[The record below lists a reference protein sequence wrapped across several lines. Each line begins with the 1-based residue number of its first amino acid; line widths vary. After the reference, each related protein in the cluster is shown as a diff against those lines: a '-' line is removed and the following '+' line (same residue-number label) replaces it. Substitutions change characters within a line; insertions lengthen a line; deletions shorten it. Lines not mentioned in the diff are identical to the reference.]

1 MALSSSSKENISL
14 KKLVG
19 KSHTSNAQEAFN
31 ENKTSGLT
39 LSTTSIFGDEI
50 PSSPNSDSLHSI
62 TGSVEYVRL
71 TATPLQES
79 SVDGRFHAFK
89 LSLPDQYEANSFNEK
104 SGTAPFT
111 NSTDLHSSTGLL
123 QLVPPNFSNSYE
135 AKVYH
140 GNPDENGNFPV
151 GQRIFLLDERSWYL
165 DYFSGILFQETPP
178 ENANL
183 DPTFVEAYI
192 YIGEMANQKITSAA
206 STGGSNGASNLNEL
220 QDVTIGGVALAED
233 QVLVYTSSNV
243 FENKVLSSS
252 QLSDGSS
259 LITTSS
265 SISSLGDVSTINGIA
280 DGNVLAW
287 VEDSNQFE
295 FTAPAQTYTDEMAR
309 NAAGT
314 ALAGGSHSG
323 ITFTNND
330 NSNTIDA
337 AVSLA
342 STNLTDSGLLARLAD
357 PDFTGTPT
365 APTAALTTSNTQ
377 IATTSFVHQLIDS
390 DISALGLGTASTL
403 DNTDVLLVGSNIT
416 ELSGVSTQGALE
428 GQVLKFNA
436 NGDLVPQDDEGKT
449 QEQIEDIVGAMIGA
463 TTDIT
468 VTYND
473 NNDGAGNI
481 SYSIDNTIA
490 RLNSPGFTGVPTA
503 PTAALTVNN
512 TQIATT
518 AFVHDLVDS
527 DISAL
532 NLANT
537 YQPLNASLT
546 SISNLN
552 TQQAQLIYT
561 TAANTFA
568 TSTITDYARGLLD
581 DINAAAA
588 RTTLELGSAAESNV
602 DAFLSSD
609 TALGGLSNV
618 SIDSNSI
625 SDAQILIYDVDE
637 QDPDNVW
644 KNVSITGDIS
654 ITSTGETSILAGAVS
669 NSKLEYA
676 FINISDGTNTDKLNL
691 GETISFTGTNNQ
703 ISVTS
708 SIDVNGNTPNGLI
721 TIGLP
726 DDVVISKDL
735 TVSRNLTVTGDF
747 TVNGSMTTLNTQNLD
762 VTDSIIRLNNGLAE
776 NVDNPANNDIG
787 ILFNRGDNLNPA
799 LLFWDENDDLFK
811 LGTHSGVINT
821 NDLGDNA
828 SGFSYSELKV
838 YTADQSINDNTV
850 ATTAWATTKITSE
863 VSNIEIGNL
872 SDVDTTDHSSED
884 PAGNDYSPE
893 PGQVLKWTLVDDSDP
908 ANKVYKWI
916 PADDTDTVFQADTTS
931 LWEVSADGTELYPH
945 GIIDG
950 TVDTGMFAIELS
962 AGSIDLSGPD
972 TTIYDIV
979 NAIQNMNAY
988 TLSARDMSDINDTYW
1003 EFVDPNDPNSDIM
1016 PKAAV

>member
-89 LSLPDQYEANSFNEK
+89 LSLPDQYEANSSNEK

-259 LITTSS
+259 LITTNS
-265 SISSLGDVSTINGIA
+265 SISSLGDVNTIDGIA

-287 VEDSNQFE
+287 VADNNRFE

-309 NAAGT
+309 NAVGT

-365 APTAALTTSNTQ
+365 APTAALTTSSTQ

-390 DISALGLGTASTL
+390 DIS
-403 DNTDVLLVGSNIT
+403 D
-416 ELSGVSTQGALE
+416 
-428 GQVLKFNA
+428 
-436 NGDLVPQDDEGKT
+436 
-449 QEQIEDIVGAMIGA
+449 
-463 TTDIT
+463 
-468 VTYND
+468 
-473 NNDGAGNI
+473 
-481 SYSIDNTIA
+481 
-490 RLNSPGFTGVPTA
+490 
-503 PTAALTVNN
+503 
-512 TQIATT
+512 
-518 AFVHDLVDS
+518 
-527 DISAL
+527 L
-532 NLANT
+532 NLATT

-552 TQQAQLIYT
+552 TQQDQLIYT
-561 TAANTFA
+561 TAENTFA
-568 TSTITDYARGLLD
+568 TTTITDYARGLLD

-588 RTTLELGSAAESNV
+588 RTTLGLGSAAESSV

-618 SIDSNSI
+618 SINSI
-625 SDAQILIYDVDE
+625 GNAHILVYDIDDE
-637 QDPDNVW
+637 DPNNLW
-644 KNVSITGDIS
+644 KNVALTGDIS
-654 ITSTGETSILAGAVS
+654 ITNTGEVSIEDGVVS
-669 NSKLEYA
+669 NSKLANA

-691 GETISFTGTNNQ
+691 GETISFTGTNDQ
-703 ISVTS
+703 IRVTS
-708 SIDVNGNTPNGLI
+708 SIDANGNTPNGLI

-726 DDVVISKDL
+726 NDVVISNDL
-735 TVSRNLTVTGDF
+735 TVSRNLTVSGDF

-850 ATTAWATTKITSE
+850 ATTAWVTTKITSE

-872 SDVDTTDHSSED
+872 SDVDTTNHSSED

-908 ANKVYKWI
+908 QNLVYKWI

>member
-89 LSLPDQYEANSFNEK
+89 LSLPGQYEDNSSNEK
-104 SGTAPFT
+104 SGTAPFI
-111 NSTDLHSSTGLL
+111 NSTDLHSSTGSL

-140 GNPDENGNFPV
+140 GNPDENGDFPV

-178 ENANL
+178 ENADL
-183 DPTFVEAYI
+183 DPTFVDAYI
-192 YIGEMANQKITSAA
+192 YIGDMANQKITTAA
-206 STGGSNGASNLNEL
+206 STGSSNLNEL

-243 FENKVLSSS
+243 FENQALSSS
-252 QLSDGSS
+252 QLSDASS

-265 SISSLGDVSTINGIA
+265 SIADLNDVNTVEGIA

-287 VEDSNQFE
+287 VTERNRFE

-309 NAAGT
+309 NAVGT
-314 ALAGGSHSG
+314 ALADGGHTG
-323 ITFTNND
+323 ITFTNNND
-330 NSNTIDA
+330 GNTIDA
-337 AVSLA
+337 VVSLA
-342 STNLTDSGLLARLAD
+342 STNLTDSNLLARLAD

-365 APTAALTTSNTQ
+365 APTAALATSNTQ

-390 DISALGLGTASTL
+390 DISELGLGTASTL
-403 DNTDVLLVGSNIT
+403 DDTDVLLFGTNIT
-416 ELSGVSTQGALE
+416 ELSGVTTAGAVE

-436 NGDLVPQDDEGKT
+436 DGDLVPQNDEGKT

-463 TTDIT
+463 ATEDIT

-481 SYSIDNTIA
+481 SYSINDTIA
-490 RLNSPGFTGVPTA
+490 RINSPGFTGTPTA
-503 PTAALTVNN
+503 PTAALATSN

-518 AFVHDLVDS
+518 AFVHDLIDS
-527 DISAL
+527 DINAL

-552 TQQAQLIYT
+552 TQQSQLIYT

-581 DINAAAA
+581 DVNATAA
-588 RTTLELGSAAESNV
+588 RTTLGLGTAATSST
-602 DAFLSSD
+602 DDFLSSD

-618 SIDSNSI
+618 SINSI
-625 SDAQILIYDVDE
+625 SDAQILIYDIDE

-654 ITSTGETSILAGAVS
+654 ITSSGVTSIKAGVVS
-669 NSKLEYA
+669 NSKLANA

-691 GETISFTGTNNQ
+691 GETISFTGTNDQ

-708 SIDVNGNTPNGLI
+708 SADVNGNTPNGLI

-726 DDVVISKDL
+726 DDVVISNDL

-799 LLFWDENDDLFK
+799 LLFWDENDDIFK

-908 ANKVYKWI
+908 QNLVYKWI

-950 TVDTGMFAIELS
+950 TIDTGMFAIELS